1 MAVNSITVTRLYIK
15 KSCKA
20 ILDMAHGT
28 VLALELVPK
37 AVLLPALM
45 ATLQGTTLII
55 QEHRKNYSREPDPD
69 SPASFM
75 CLYTSSLPAEE

>member
-1 MAVNSITVTRLYIK
+1 
-15 KSCKA
+15 
-20 ILDMAHGT
+20 MAHGT

-55 QEHRKNYSREPDPD
+55 QEQGKTTAENLTQTHLLLLCAYIHHRCQQKSRGCHHVQQSRSEN
-69 SPASFM
+69 
-75 CLYTSSLPAEE
+75 

>member
-20 ILDMAHGT
+20 ILDVAQGT

-37 AVLLPALM
+37 AVLLPALW
-45 ATLQGTTLII
+45 AILQA
-55 QEHRKNYSREPDPD
+55 QP
-69 SPASFM
+69 
-75 CLYTSSLPAEE
+75 